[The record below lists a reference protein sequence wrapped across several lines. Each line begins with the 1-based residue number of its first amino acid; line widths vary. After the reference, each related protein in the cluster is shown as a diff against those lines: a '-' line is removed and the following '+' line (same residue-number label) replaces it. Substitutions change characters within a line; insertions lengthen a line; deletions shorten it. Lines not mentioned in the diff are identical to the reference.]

1 MEDENYIKEKNLK
14 NGSKAIS
21 ISQVDILSLKAKE
34 NICKIH
40 YRKSME
46 NTELTATGFF
56 CSIPNGS
63 NGWNSLKVL
72 ITNNHVLNK
81 NDISI
86 DKIVKFSLN
95 NEKNFYEIK
104 IDKFRK
110 VYTDKTYDI
119 TIIELK
125 EQDKLENISFFDIDN
140 RIFREDFKELL
151 LNEKIILLHYPQG
164 IEMKY
169 SDGNLINI
177 NDDNFTIRHSCDSIY
192 GSSGGPIINLI
203 DYKVIGI
210 HKGGNSNRNYNL
222 GTFLKAPL
230 EDFYNKND
238 ILPKVE
244 CHKNNKTIDNFLNP
258 QQTKKKEYKKKNEDS
273 KLKISAFDKIY
284 FIYAPEVNLNSKR
297 FNSPVCCCFSFSIE
311 TLIIIHF
318 VLFVFE
324 MLIGLQKSRSSWNI
338 KNLLFILL
346 SFLCPLFLFFSTKN
360 HNYGFARVSLYLAEI
375 LGLKYIKVSIEC
387 LKDYKIAIFEGLEEY
402 CKDDDPDLCFSMFIG
417 LVLGLILELLF
428 IYDQFYFIYLAYYQL
443 SLIQYKNAKKLE

>member
-14 NGSKAIS
+14 NGFKAIS

-125 EQDKLENISFFDIDN
+125 EQDKLENISFF
-140 RIFREDFKELL
+140 
-151 LNEKIILLHYPQG
+151 
-164 IEMKY
+164 
-169 SDGNLINI
+169 LI
-177 NDDNFTIRHSCDSIY
+177 
-192 GSSGGPIINLI
+192 
-203 DYKVIGI
+203 
-210 HKGGNSNRNYNL
+210 
-222 GTFLKAPL
+222 
-230 EDFYNKND
+230 
-238 ILPKVE
+238 
-244 CHKNNKTIDNFLNP
+244 
-258 QQTKKKEYKKKNEDS
+258 
-273 KLKISAFDKIY
+273 
-284 FIYAPEVNLNSKR
+284 
-297 FNSPVCCCFSFSIE
+297 
-311 TLIIIHF
+311 
-318 VLFVFE
+318 
-324 MLIGLQKSRSSWNI
+324 
-338 KNLLFILL
+338 
-346 SFLCPLFLFFSTKN
+346 
-360 HNYGFARVSLYLAEI
+360 
-375 LGLKYIKVSIEC
+375 
-387 LKDYKIAIFEGLEEY
+387 
-402 CKDDDPDLCFSMFIG
+402 
-417 LVLGLILELLF
+417 
-428 IYDQFYFIYLAYYQL
+428 
-443 SLIQYKNAKKLE
+443 